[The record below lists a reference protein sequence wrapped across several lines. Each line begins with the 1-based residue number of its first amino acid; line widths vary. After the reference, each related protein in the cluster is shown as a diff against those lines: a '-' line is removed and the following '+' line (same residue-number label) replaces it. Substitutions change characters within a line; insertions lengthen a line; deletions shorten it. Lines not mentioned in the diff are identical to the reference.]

1 MSADLV
7 VVDDDSL
14 TLEIVALNLR
24 KTSVCHELFQ
34 DPEQAMQYLIATTPG
49 ILIVDFYMPTINGV
63 EFLDALC
70 EQKELDDCRVYLCS
84 AIPPQRKN
92 LEKLRTLGATV
103 LLKDQLFDKAGLLKI
118 IDHSQAAAIGSI
130 ATRDKDDI

>member
-24 KTSVCHELFQ
+24 KTSICHELFQ
-34 DPEQAMQYLIATTPG
+34 DPGQAMQYLITTMPG

-70 EQKELDDCRVYLCS
+70 EKRELDECRVYLCS
-84 AIPPQRKN
+84 AIPPQRKY

-118 IDHSQAAAIGSI
+118 IDNSQAAARMHSDL
-130 ATRDKDDI
+130 RQE

>member
-34 DPEQAMQYLIATTPG
+34 DPEQAMQYLITTMPG

-70 EQKELDDCRVYLCS
+70 EKRNWMTAGFTCV
-84 AIPPQRKN
+84 
-92 LEKLRTLGATV
+92 
-103 LLKDQLFDKAGLLKI
+103 QLFPHREKILKNF
-118 IDHSQAAAIGSI
+118 AL
-130 ATRDKDDI
+130 